1 MHISVIYALPYEQT
15 IIELEVPAGTTAE
28 QAVELSQI
36 RDKHPEIDLAVNKL
50 GIFAKLV
57 KNDDELSDGDRVE
70 IYRALP
76 RKPRD
81 PYAVGEKKA
90 RIAAKKER
98 VEAEHAS
105 EQAEQEAA
113 PDSEA

>member
-1 MHISVIYALPYEQT
+1 MHVTVVYAQPHEQT
-15 IIELEVPAGTTAE
+15 LLEVEVPEGTSVE
-28 QAVELSQI
+28 QAVNLSQI
-36 RDKHPEIDLAVNKL
+36 RDKHPEIDPAVNKF

-57 KNDDELSDGDRVE
+57 KNSDVLNDGDRVE
-70 IYRALP
+70 IYRSLP

-98 VEAEHAS
+98 IEAEHAA
-105 EQAEQEAA
+105 EQADH
-113 PDSEA
+113 DSTSENDS

>member
-1 MHISVIYALPYEQT
+1 MHVTVVYAQPHEQT
-15 IIELEVPAGTTAE
+15 LIEVEVPEGTTVE
-28 QAVELSQI
+28 QAVNLSQI
-36 RDKHPEIDLAVNKL
+36 RDKHPEIDPAVNKF

-57 KNDDELSDGDRVE
+57 KSSDVLSNGDRVE
-70 IYRALP
+70 IYRSLP

-98 VEAEHAS
+98 VEAEHAG
-105 EQAEQEAA
+105 QEDQS
-113 PDSEA
+113 DSGE

>member
-1 MHISVIYALPYEQT
+1 MHVTVVYAQPHEQT
-15 IIELEVPAGTTAE
+15 LIEVEVPEGTTIE
-28 QAVELSQI
+28 QAVNLSQI
-36 RDKHPEIDLAVNKL
+36 HDKHPEIDLAVNKL
-50 GIFAKLV
+50 GIYAKLA
-57 KNDDELSDGDRVE
+57 KNSDVLHDGDRVE

-98 VEAEHAS
+98 VAHEEGDA
-105 EQAEQEAA
+105 
-113 PDSEA
+113 D